1 MNQRKA
7 GAVLS
12 YVHSLTT
19 AIVGFI
25 YIPLLI
31 YFLGK
36 EEYGLYQLLGSILI
50 YLSLFDM
57 GLSSTVTRYYSKY
70 LALKDKM
77 GQENLLAISAVLY
90 GILSLVLL
98 GVGIVF
104 YFFLE
109 DVFGRSLST
118 EQLESAKIMY
128 VVIVGSAVITVFS
141 AVFNSTIA
149 SHEKF
154 VFLKVIAISQTLARP
169 LLVLL
174 VFTFESSALIV
185 VIVQAF
191 INLMGALF
199 KIYYTFFKLK
209 IVFKYHYWDTPLI
222 KEMFVFSFFIFVT
235 MLMDQLFWRSDQL
248 LLGALSGTA
257 AVAIYSVAAQIVLNF
272 QTFSTAISGVFLPNV
287 TKMVIEGVPI
297 ETLSKLFVK
306 IGRIQMLL
314 LGLLMAGFILLGKNF
329 IELWVGE
336 GFDDAYYITL
346 LIMIPFTL
354 DLIQNIGLTILQ
366 AKNMYSF
373 RAVVFFLMAVAKVAF
388 SIPLITQWGGVGA
401 AAATGV
407 AFLIGNGII
416 MNWYYAKKV
425 KLDILWF
432 WKEMT
437 KIVVAIIPLTILTK
451 MVFSFGL
458 TSPLLDFLIKGG
470 LFTLVYLMVMWLFV
484 MNSYEKDVLRSVRKK
499 LLKV

>member
-36 EEYGLYQLLGSILI
+36 DEYGLYQLLGSILI

-57 GLSSTVTRYYSKY
+57 GLSSTVTRYYSKF
-70 LALKDKM
+70 LALKDRVA
-77 GQENLLAISAVLY
+77 QENLLAISVGLY
-90 GILSLVLL
+90 GILSLLL
-98 GVGIVF
+98 LIVGTVF
-104 YFFLE
+104 YFYID
-109 DVFGRSLST
+109 DVFGNSLTTS
-118 EQLESAKIMY
+118 QLESAKLMY
-128 VVIVGSAVITVFS
+128 VVIVVSATVTVFS
-141 AVFNSTIA
+141 AVFNSTLA

-154 VFLKVIAISQTLARP
+154 VFLKLLAIAQTVARP
-169 LLVLL
+169 LLVLA

-185 VIVQAF
+185 VIVQAV
-191 INLMGALF
+191 INLVGALF
-199 KIYYTFFKLK
+199 KVYYTFFKLK
-209 IVFKYHYWDTPLI
+209 LVIRFHKWDSSLI
-222 KEMFVFSFFIFVT
+222 KEMFIFSFFIFVT

-248 LLGALSGTA
+248 LLGALTGTA
-257 AVAIYSVAAQIVLNF
+257 AVAVYSVAAQIVLNY
-272 QTFSTAISGVFLPNV
+272 QTFSTAISGVFLPSV
-287 TKMVIEGVPI
+287 TKMVVEGVSMQRL
-297 ETLSKLFVK
+297 TALFVK

-314 LGLLMAGFILLGKNF
+314 LGLIIGGFILLGNDF

-336 GFDDAYYITL
+336 GFDEAYYITL

-373 RAVVFFLMAVAKVAF
+373 RAVVFFFMALAKIAI
-388 SIPLITQWGGVGA
+388 SIPLIGQWGSVGA

-407 AFLIGNGII
+407 AFLIGNGLV
-416 MNWYYAKKV
+416 MNWYYAAKV
-425 KLDILWF
+425 KLDIKWF
-432 WKEMT
+432 WKEMLT
-437 KIVVAIIPLTILTK
+437 IMAVLVPLTLISK
-451 MVFSFGL
+451 
-458 TSPLLDFLIKGG
+458 FLF
-470 LFTLVYLMVMWLFV
+470 LFTLDAPLIDFLVKGAVFTMLYIFMMWMLI
-484 MNSYEKDVLRSVRKK
+484 MNGYEKDLLRSVRRK
-499 LLKV
+499 LIRI